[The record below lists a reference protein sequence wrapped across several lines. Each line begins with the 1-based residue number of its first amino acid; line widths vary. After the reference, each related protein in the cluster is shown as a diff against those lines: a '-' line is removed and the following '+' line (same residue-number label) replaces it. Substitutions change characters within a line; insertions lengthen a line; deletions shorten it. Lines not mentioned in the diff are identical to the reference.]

1 MARTIQ
7 RSGDLCRRGRRGPEL
22 EYTSS
27 RGNTLPL
34 RLDSCILGRSEQGDI
49 QALARRPGLRRIE
62 ERTVYSVTNNTANAD
77 FGTAAARA
85 GYGVDGSGVGI
96 GIIDTGIN
104 PNHEQFDDAGK
115 IVDWFDAIGT
125 EPTPVDGHGHGTHVA
140 GTAAGSGTGGVDA
153 ATYQGVASGADL
165 YIARAL
171 NDSGFSVGDSVEDSV
186 AWRVGK
192 AGVDIISMSLG
203 DDFAS
208 DGLDVLSLLVN
219 AAVDAGKIVVVAAG
233 NDGDAPGAVSSPGA
247 AEKAITVGAVSE
259 WSGTPGADNYSL
271 GVHLVSFSSRGPTL
285 APTSFIKPDIAA
297 PGLTIMSAKAS
308 ANTGYETS
316 SGTSMATPFA
326 AGTIALMLEAD
337 PTLTYSDVAAILKS
351 TAVDRGPVG
360 KDNDWGWGLLD
371 GYAAVSEAAAA
382 ASYTPTAFPTY
393 TAFTGSVA
401 DDGLWQ
407 QTFVLG
413 AADLGVPIAATILL
427 DGSVVCTI
435 PLGPLGCLSY
445 SWEPDLDARLKDPNG
460 TVISDSTCP
469 VPVVAFGCGYYGRQ
483 ETLTAMPTVAGTY
496 TIEVFPWGGSPNDG
510 MGGTFDVYLSAGPL
524 TGPAPGVTISKTST
538 GAVATGGVATFTISV
553 TNTGE
558 GDLDPAS
565 PSPKL
570 SPRRTE
576 GIVHAKSARYR
587 CRRLHRTSSR
597 GQTQRSRLLG
607 TRRRHQATRV

>member
-1 MARTIQ
+1 M
-7 RSGDLCRRGRRGPEL
+7 
-22 EYTSS
+22 
-27 RGNTLPL
+27 
-34 RLDSCILGRSEQGDI
+34 
-49 QALARRPGLRRIE
+49 
-62 ERTVYSVTNNTANAD
+62 YSVTNNTANAD

-351 TAVDRGPVG
+351 DSSRSGTRRQRQRLGVGTARRLCRSQRSCRGCELHADRLSDVHRVYRIGGRRWP
-360 KDNDWGWGLLD
+360 L
-371 GYAAVSEAAAA
+371 
-382 ASYTPTAFPTY
+382 
-393 TAFTGSVA
+393 
-401 DDGLWQ
+401 
-407 QTFVLG
+407 
-413 AADLGVPIAATILL
+413 AADLRPGSRRPRGTHRGDDPPRRIRCMHDSPRTAGVPLVLVGARSRRTTQGPERHRHLRFDVSGSRRGFWVRLL
-427 DGSVVCTI
+427 RQAGNAHGDADRRRHVHDRGV
-435 PLGPLGCLSY
+435 PLGRQPQRWHGRHVRRLPLG
-445 SWEPDLDARLKDPNG
+445 R
-460 TVISDSTCP
+460 
-469 VPVVAFGCGYYGRQ
+469 
-483 ETLTAMPTVAGTY
+483 
-496 TIEVFPWGGSPNDG
+496 
-510 MGGTFDVYLSAGPL
+510 
-524 TGPAPGVTISKTST
+524 AP
-538 GAVATGGVATFTISV
+538 
-553 TNTGE
+553 
-558 GDLDPAS
+558 
-565 PSPKL
+565 
-570 SPRRTE
+570 
-576 GIVHAKSARYR
+576 
-587 CRRLHRTSSR
+587 HRP
-597 GQTQRSRLLG
+597 G
-607 TRRRHQATRV
+607 TRRDDIQDLNGRGRHRRCGDVHHLGNEHGGRRPRPRLAIA